1 MRLPRGTLVRRSH
14 RLPPYPRLMAF
25 FCRLGLHAIARPRV
39 EGLEHLPDDGPLIIA
54 ANHMSNADPPFI
66 GGWVSPAL
74 GRRPTFLAK
83 ASLFKGPVG
92 LLIRS
97 LGAEPVKAGGSDIDA
112 FRAAKAI
119 LDRGDVVAI
128 LPEGTRSFDGVL
140 GTPKPGVSLLA
151 TRTGASV
158 VPVGVSGTDVLL
170 GREQRLPRFGTRITL
185 RVGRPFILAIPEGAN
200 RRAALAEADNELMRR
215 IAALVDARHRGSW
228 EPWLEP

>member
-1 MRLPRGTLVRRSH
+1 MSDTH

-25 FCRLGLHAIARPRV
+25 LCRVGLSAIGRPRV

-66 GGWVSPAL
+66 GGWVSPEL

-83 ASLFKGPVG
+83 ASLFKGPLG

-119 LDRGDVVAI
+119 LDLGGVVAI

-140 GTPKPGVSLLA
+140 GVPKPGVSLLA
-151 TRTGASV
+151 TRTGATI
-158 VPVGVSGTDVLL
+158 VPVGVTMDSVTC
-170 GREQRLPRFGTRITL
+170 
-185 RVGRPFILAIPEGAN
+185 A
-200 RRAALAEADNELMRR
+200 
-215 IAALVDARHRGSW
+215 
-228 EPWLEP
+228 